1 MSRLDDAM
9 SRLAAELAAE
19 NEQCRAPF
27 AIEQAVLA
35 EFDRVKRR
43 KRGRIW
49 VAAGAIAASVAALWM
64 AEHRPAQQAV
74 APPAVEADAEQ
85 PFVPIPYVLHPGRMS
100 ASRWCA

>member
-49 VAAGAIAASVAALWM
+49 VASRGDCGLGGGSLDGGA
-64 AEHRPAQQAV
+64 
-74 APPAVEADAEQ
+74 
-85 PFVPIPYVLHPGRMS
+85 
-100 ASRWCA
+100 